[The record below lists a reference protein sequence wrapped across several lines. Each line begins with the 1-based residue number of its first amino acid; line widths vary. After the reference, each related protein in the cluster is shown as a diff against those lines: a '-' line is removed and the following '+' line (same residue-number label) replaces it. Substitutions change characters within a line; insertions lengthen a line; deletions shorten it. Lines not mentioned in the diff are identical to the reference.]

1 MTGLSLSIPLF
12 DGLRNRALVNKAR
25 VDKRKAE
32 IQVDRLR
39 KQVRLEIR
47 QTWYD
52 AKEAAERV
60 EAQGM
65 VVSQAERG
73 ERIAR
78 SRYGNGFGTQLEV
91 LDAQLVLTRSKSE
104 FVRAQHDR
112 AVALVVL
119 ERATGHGIED

>member
-1 MTGLSLSIPLF
+1 MS
-12 DGLRNRALVNKAR
+12 RWR
-25 VDKRKAE
+25 VDSP
-32 IQVDRLR
+32 
-39 KQVRLEIR
+39 
-47 QTWYD
+47 YD

-65 VVSQAERG
+65 VVSQAEKG

-104 FVRAQHDR
+104 FVRAQHDH

-119 ERATGHGIED
+119 ERATGLGIED